1 MIDRHVLN
9 IEKSLN
15 KNNIQTAFKLIL
27 ELKTNY
33 PQNKR
38 VEDLF
43 KKNKLKYIKKM
54 KISSNAIENLYLNK
68 NQNDIKTKLDQF
80 LMIEPN
86 NAYLNSFLG
95 NYYGEIGKLKQASI
109 YHEKSIFLNPYERA
123 FYINFAETCKF
134 LGVLDPSKII

>member
-15 KNNIQTAFKLIL
+15 KNNIQTAFKLIF

-54 KISSNAIENLYLNK
+54 KISSA
-68 NQNDIKTKLDQF
+68 
-80 LMIEPN
+80 
-86 NAYLNSFLG
+86 
-95 NYYGEIGKLKQASI
+95 KLKTYI
-109 YHEKSIFLNPYERA
+109 LIKIKMILKLN
-123 FYINFAETCKF
+123 
-134 LGVLDPSKII
+134 